1 MTQSSKAPT
10 FQAAPPALL
19 FITLLLIALNLRPVL
34 ASIGPLLDAMKQEL
48 TISYATASMLTTLPV
63 AAMGAACFFGFAIAS
78 RFGMRPTISFSL
90 VTLALATGLR
100 FFVDS
105 SFSLILSALA
115 AGLGIALIQCLVP
128 AIIKANYPA
137 RIAAMMGFYITA
149 IMAGASLGS
158 AVSPWFASFSA
169 WRGGLGHWVWLAVAA
184 LVLWS
189 LFSHR
194 WHLPTQSAAG
204 GATTRFWQH
213 SRAWQLA
220 MMFGLGTAAF
230 VCVLA
235 WLAPYAMENGMSA
248 QQAGLLM
255 GYLTLMEVLAGLL
268 FPAWASR
275 RNDRRIVLITL
286 CLFQAAGFFGL
297 MLAPHI
303 SLWFWATLLGLGVGG
318 MFPMVMIVTMDHQE
332 DPVMAGKL
340 AAFVQGIG
348 YLVASIAPWVAGII
362 RDKLASFDM
371 AWLML
376 AVGAFVLLLLS
387 LSLTPSSYARA
398 FKVNLQPCPQV

>member
-1 MTQSSKAPT
+1 MHTN
-10 FQAAPPALL
+10 QATASRPAPPALL
-19 FITLLLIALNLRPVL
+19 FITIVLIALNLRPVL
-34 ASIGPLLDAMKQEL
+34 ASIGPLLDAMQQDL
-48 TISYATASMLTTLPV
+48 SISYATASMLTTLPV
-63 AAMGAACFFGFAIAS
+63 AAMGAACFFGFTIAS
-78 RFGMRPTISFSL
+78 RLGMGRTISLSL
-90 VTLALATGLR
+90 AVLALATGLR

-105 SFSLILSALA
+105 AFSLILSALA

-128 AIIKANYPA
+128 AIIKANYPGK
-137 RIAAMMGFYITA
+137 IAAMMGFYITA

-169 WRGGLGHWVWLAVAA
+169 WRGGLGNWVWLAIVALA
-184 LVLWS
+184 LWL
-189 LFSHR
+189 LCSHR
-194 WHLPTQSAAG
+194 WYLPSQPAAT
-204 GATTRFWQH
+204 ASKTRFWQH

-255 GYLTLMEVLAGLL
+255 GYLTLMEVVAGLF
-268 FPAWASR
+268 FPAWANR
-275 RNDRRIVLITL
+275 QNDRRMVLITL
-286 CLFQAAGFFGL
+286 CLLQATGFLGL

-303 SLWFWATLLGLGVGG
+303 SLWLWATLLGLGVGG
-318 MFPMVMIVTMDHQE
+318 MFPMVMIVTMDHQD

-362 RDKLASFDM
+362 RDQLASFDM

-376 AVGAFVLLLLS
+376 ALGAFVLLLLS
-387 LSLTPSSYARA
+387 LSLTPGSYARA
-398 FKVNLQPCPQV
+398 FPSALQPCESV

>member
-1 MTQSSKAPT
+1 MHTN
-10 FQAAPPALL
+10 QATASPPAPPALL
-19 FITLLLIALNLRPVL
+19 FITILLIALNLRPVL
-34 ASIGPLLDAMKQEL
+34 ASIGPLLDAMKQDL
-48 TISYATASMLTTLPV
+48 SISYATAAMLTTLPV
-63 AAMGAACFFGFAIAS
+63 AAMGAACFFGFAIAA
-78 RFGMRPTISFSL
+78 RFGMRRTISFSL
-90 VTLALATGLR
+90 LVLALATGLR

-105 SFSLILSALA
+105 SASLILSALA

-128 AIIKANYPA
+128 AIIKGNYPT

-169 WRGGLGHWVWLAVAA
+169 WRGGLGNWVWLAVAA
-184 LVLWS
+184 LILWAV
-189 LFSHR
+189 FSRR
-194 WHLPTQSAAG
+194 WYLPAQSVSKHESTG
-204 GATTRFWQH
+204 FWQY

-235 WLAPYAMENGMSA
+235 WLAPYAMENGMNA
-248 QQAGLLM
+248 QQGGLLM
-255 GYLTLMEVLAGLL
+255 GYMTLMEVVAGLL
-268 FPAWASR
+268 FPALAGRS
-275 RNDRRIVLITL
+275 NDRRLVLISL
-286 CLFQAAGFFGL
+286 CLLQAIGFFGL

-332 DPVMAGKL
+332 DPIMAGKL

-362 RDKLASFDM
+362 RDQLASFDM

-376 AVGAFVLLLLS
+376 AVGALVLLLLS
-387 LSLTPSSYARA
+387 LSLTPSSYAKA
-398 FKVNLQPCPQV
+398 FSPALRPCTQA